1 MNEDRMKMVES
12 ILNNKDK
19 LFRLSDVLAV
29 FITTMGTIND
39 VDEDFNY
46 DISLN
51 LVMCAIYCLSKLEQ
65 KDFDESPVTNDLLN
79 EMEKALIDYNSE
91 KGNS

>member
-19 LFRLSDVLAV
+19 LFRLSDVLV
-29 FITTMGTIND
+29 CFITTMGTMND
-39 VDEDFNY
+39 AIEDFNY
-46 DISLN
+46 DESLN
-51 LVMCAIYCLSKLEQ
+51 LVMITCYCLSRLEQ
-65 KDFDESPVTNDLLN
+65 KDFDESPMGNDILN
-79 EMEKALIDYNSE
+79 EMEKSLIEYNSR